1 MGGPNRIFA
10 WGKRCRT
17 AVARTWAEEWRSTS
31 SACGS
36 LSVRI
41 ATFAPSGSG
50 RPKSQT
56 VPFTRTA
63 RAAFASPGP
72 IAFARSAPVEPAG
85 TRFSLPSGST
95 TRISGG
101 IRSVGRLTGRGGSAR
116 QGRQVAPVAE
126 VERDGKRDHRGD
138 GEPTQHAVR
147 REHWRLVGH
156 RNGILAQTEGWWRTV
171 EVVEVLSIFS
181 STNLH
186 SPPPTSTNLSIIR
199 NDRDALRAPP
209 PVRPARRRAPPLPA
223 VARAR
228 RVHGSGGLAEAG
240 LCDRDPPAQRDGRAA
255 HGPGAQ

>member
-85 TRFSLPSGST
+85 TRFSLPSGSV

-101 IRSVGRLTGRGGSAR
+101 IRSVGRLTGRGGGAR
-116 QGRQVAPVAE
+116 QGGHAAPLAGGE
-126 VERDGKRDHRGD
+126 GGGKRDHPGD
-138 GEPTQHAVR
+138 GGATEHAAPRGARGIR
-147 REHWRLVGH
+147 RDPA
-156 RNGILAQTEGWWRTV
+156 GILAK
-171 EVVEVLSIFS
+171 
-181 STNLH
+181 
-186 SPPPTSTNLSIIR
+186 
-199 NDRDALRAPP
+199 
-209 PVRPARRRAPPLPA
+209 
-223 VARAR
+223 
-228 RVHGSGGLAEAG
+228 
-240 LCDRDPPAQRDGRAA
+240 
-255 HGPGAQ
+255 

>member
-1 MGGPNRIFA
+1 MGGPNPIFA
-10 WGKRCRT
+10 WGKSCRT

-85 TRFSLPSGST
+85 TRFSLPSGSV

-101 IRSVGRLTGRGGSAR
+101 IRSVGRLTGRGGSAP
-116 QGRQVAPVAE
+116 QGRDVAPRAGG
-126 VERDGKRDHRGD
+126 ERDGKSDHPGD
-138 GEPTQHAVR
+138 GEAKPHAAPR
-147 REHWRLVGH
+147 GDWGLGRARA
-156 RNGILAQTEGWWRTV
+156 GILAQ
-171 EVVEVLSIFS
+171 
-181 STNLH
+181 
-186 SPPPTSTNLSIIR
+186 
-199 NDRDALRAPP
+199 
-209 PVRPARRRAPPLPA
+209 
-223 VARAR
+223 
-228 RVHGSGGLAEAG
+228 
-240 LCDRDPPAQRDGRAA
+240 
-255 HGPGAQ
+255 

>member
-1 MGGPNRIFA
+1 MGGPNPIFA
-10 WGKRCRT
+10 WGKSCRT

-85 TRFSLPSGST
+85 TRFSLPSGSV

-101 IRSVGRLTGRGGSAR
+101 IGSVGRLTGRGGRAP
-116 QGRQVAPVAE
+116 QGRAGGAVAE
-126 VERDGKRDHRGD
+126 IQGDGKRDHCGD
-138 GEPTQHAVR
+138 GEPTRHAAR
-147 REHWRLVGH
+147 GEHWRLVGH
-156 RNGILAQTEGWWRTV
+156 V
-171 EVVEVLSIFS
+171 ESNSKDVGE
-181 STNLH
+181 
-186 SPPPTSTNLSIIR
+186 
-199 NDRDALRAPP
+199 
-209 PVRPARRRAPPLPA
+209 
-223 VARAR
+223 
-228 RVHGSGGLAEAG
+228 GSGGWG
-240 LCDRDPPAQRDGRAA
+240 G
-255 HGPGAQ
+255 